1 MGSPHVSWDAALTL
15 YFTVGKTILLKS
27 LVHFQSSLIIFIYV
41 FFIPVIFIF
50 PFLPHLSLCWYLDKL
65 ESCATHSTDCFH
77 WNILVWRR
85 THAHIFFQCTLTLDS
100 IGNKSVICSK
110 LLIVPVFPVIIL
122 LWNLWALISKD
133 LLIMK
138 MFCVRVTRH
147 GAQLGIRR
155 CLIGKNFNARTSQG
169 DLKLQFLLAPN
180 IKQVPWQ
187 QAVLPSWWIT
197 LSRESELVIIWHIN
211 SVYVLSCVGICKS
224 IIPSVLHRSEFTIS
238 VLPPKVGVFSV
249 MRFRGNSALQRP

>member
-1 MGSPHVSWDAALTL
+1 M
-15 YFTVGKTILLKS
+15 
-27 LVHFQSSLIIFIYV
+27 
-41 FFIPVIFIF
+41 
-50 PFLPHLSLCWYLDKL
+50 
-65 ESCATHSTDCFH
+65 
-77 WNILVWRR
+77 
-85 THAHIFFQCTLTLDS
+85 
-100 IGNKSVICSK
+100 CSK

-224 IIPSVLHRSEFTIS
+224 IIPSVLHRSEFTTS
-238 VLPPKVGVFSV
+238 VLPPKVGVFSI

>member
-85 THAHIFFQCTLTLDS
+85 THARIFFQCTLTRFHREQESDLQQAFNCASFSCDNSSLKPVSTYFKGPFDNEDVLCQGNPPWCTVRNKKVFNREELQCTDFTGRFKTS
-100 IGNKSVICSK
+100 IFISTKYQASSMTTSCTSK
-110 LLIVPVFPVIIL
+110 LVNYFV
-122 LWNLWALISKD
+122 
-133 LLIMK
+133 
-138 MFCVRVTRH
+138 
-147 GAQLGIRR
+147 
-155 CLIGKNFNARTSQG
+155 
-169 DLKLQFLLAPN
+169 
-180 IKQVPWQ
+180 
-187 QAVLPSWWIT
+187 
-197 LSRESELVIIWHIN
+197 
-211 SVYVLSCVGICKS
+211 
-224 IIPSVLHRSEFTIS
+224 
-238 VLPPKVGVFSV
+238 
-249 MRFRGNSALQRP
+249 

>member
-1 MGSPHVSWDAALTL
+1 MGSPHVSWDAALSL
-15 YFTVGKTILLKS
+15 YLTVGKTRLLRS
-27 LVHFQSSLIIFIYV
+27 FVHFQPSPLILIYV
-41 FFIPVIFIF
+41 FFVSVLFIF
-50 PFLPHLSLCWYLDKL
+50 PFLPHLSWHRYLDKL
-65 ESCATHSTDCFH
+65 ESCATHSKDCLH
-77 WNILVWRR
+77 WNIWVGEEHIDWVD
-85 THAHIFFQCTLTLDS
+85 AHRFFCMYIKSWFHQEQE
-100 IGNKSVICSK
+100 SVICSK

-138 MFCVRVTRH
+138 MFCVRVTSC
-147 GAQLGIRR
+147 GAQSGIRR

-197 LSRESELVIIWHIN
+197 LFRESELVIIWHIN
-211 SVYVLSCVGICKS
+211 SKTLLCLHLQSHNSFCCAQVRVHNFWFSPKSRSVFNHQVLRQLC
-224 IIPSVLHRSEFTIS
+224 
-238 VLPPKVGVFSV
+238 
-249 MRFRGNSALQRP
+249 A